1 MTNLKKGDLIQDN
14 KTAFTFIKYSLTPG
28 KIVVTNLLDEEVEI
42 DYPIK
47 SHNKIKTNMAT
58 TVKPDL
64 TLDYVKSVMD
74 SLIKQNSSTTTLDI
88 KLEMRKSGLWCNQD
102 EVHNL
107 VEEIYELN
115 SNDYKRTLVNRHHYE
130 YSAVVVTPISTQ
142 TTSNV
147 NTGNVKT
154 NTLLSIDMPKMSFK
168 FNELKALGQYPNQN
182 DWLVYNETI
191 NKYSIFDESLTRDL
205 IRSKFASLNKVKF
218 QDVRS
223 RRIARTVD
231 LIS

>member
-74 SLIKQNSSTTTLDI
+74 SLIKQNSSTSTLDI

-130 YSAVVVTPISTQ
+130 YSAVVVISTPASPVS
-142 TTSNV
+142 TN
-147 NTGNVKT
+147 NVKT
-154 NTLLSIDMPKMSFK
+154 NSLLSKDMPKMSFK
-168 FNELKALGQYPNQN
+168 LNELKALGQYPNQN
-182 DWLVYNETI
+182 DWLVYVESI
-191 NKYSIFDESLTRDL
+191 NKYSIFDENQTRDA
-205 IRSKFASLNKVKF
+205 IRSKFASLNNVKF

-223 RRIARTVD
+223 RRISRTAD
-231 LIS
+231 LLS